1 MSVPNFGCDLIVVG
15 AGMAGLTAAAE
26 AGRQGLSVVVLEKEH
41 STGGT
46 ARGSGGYVWTLPS
59 LEVLNSN
66 AAGGTPA
73 LHEVIFEEFPRLVDV
88 MRGIGATVE
97 GPINILTGRGY
108 RVDILGYLDR
118 CTRAIER
125 LGGMLLRDAVVADL
139 VTDSRGAVTGVHAVQ
154 AGEGVQIDAPWTIL
168 CTGGF
173 VANPT
178 LTSEFLGP
186 RHTPM
191 RVRASRANTGDGLLL
206 ARRIGGAS
214 ARSRGFYGHLVG
226 TGIALDDLSRM
237 RSFGLYHSEH
247 CVLLGRDGTRF
258 VDESRGDHMTVQAEH
273 FVTNPSAALIWD
285 ERIQTDIVM
294 QPWISGSPGEDRLEI
309 AARSGARTIR
319 ASGFDELARELDG
332 WGFKGSQAV
341 TTLQAFNAAVTSSDA
356 SLDPPR
362 RDHRASVDNAPFY
375 VVEVSPAI
383 TFPYGGLKVDSAAR
397 VTAESGEA
405 VGGLLAAGSDVG
417 GIMGPDYTGGLCT
430 SGSFALRGL
439 STAQGRLADHDKA
452 DSTGA
457 GR

>member
-1 MSVPNFGCDLIVVG
+1 MSVPNFACDLVVVG

-41 STGGT
+41 GTGGT

-59 LEVLNSN
+59 LEIVNSN
-66 AAGGTPA
+66 ATDGDPA
-73 LHEVIFEEFPRLVDV
+73 LHEVIFEEFPRLVDA

-97 GPINILTGRGY
+97 GPMDILTGRGY

-125 LGGMLLRDAVVADL
+125 LGGMLLRDAVVTNL
-139 VTDSRGAVTGVHAVQ
+139 VADSRGAVTGVHAVQ
-154 AGEGVQIDAPWTIL
+154 ADDGIEIDAAWTML

-173 VANPT
+173 VANPV

-191 RVRASRANTGDGLLL
+191 RVRASRANTGDGLVL

-214 ARSRGFYGHLVG
+214 APSRGFYGHLVG
-226 TGIALDDLSRM
+226 TGIPLDDLSRM

-247 CVLLGRDGTRF
+247 CVLLGRDGARF

-273 FVTNPSAALIWD
+273 FVTSPSAALIWD
-285 ERIQTDIVM
+285 ERIQADIVM

-309 AARSGARTIR
+309 AARGGARTIR
-319 ASGFDELARELDG
+319 APGLDELASDLDS
-332 WGFKGSQAV
+332 WGFKGAQAV
-341 TTLQAFNAAVTSSDA
+341 TTLQAFNAVVTSSDA

-362 RDHRASVDNAPFY
+362 RNHRVPVDVAPFY

-397 VTAESGEA
+397 VTAGSGGV

-430 SGSFALRGL
+430 SGSFALRGV
-439 STAQGRLADHDKA
+439 STAVGRVSDHDRA
-452 DSTGA
+452 NSAGA